1 MIITERSGLNLS
13 TIGERIK
20 EIRKDSGKSQRDF
33 ASSIKIGQSTL
44 AMFENGQREPKDIH
58 IEQICLK
65 YGISE
70 DWLRYE
76 KPPKSANG
84 RYTNNLTKL
93 AASDDKTIMN
103 WINTIAETNPE
114 MLKEIEEFMKK
125 LLGIDA

>member
-1 MIITERSGLNLS
+1 MS

-20 EIRKDSGKSQRDF
+20 EIRKDSGKNQRDF

-65 YGISE
+65 YGINE

-76 KPPKSANG
+76 KNPKSSNG
-84 RYTNNLTKL
+84 RYANNLTKL
-93 AASDDKTIMN
+93 AASDDETIMN
-103 WINTIAETNPE
+103 WINTIAETNPA

-125 LLGIDA
+125 LLGIDT

>member
-1 MIITERSGLNLS
+1 MT

-65 YGISE
+65 YGINE

-76 KPPKSANG
+76 KKPKSSDS

-103 WINTIAETNPE
+103 WINAIAESNPT

-125 LLGIDA
+125 ILEIEP

>member
-1 MIITERSGLNLS
+1 MT

-20 EIRKDSGKSQRDF
+20 DIRKKSGKSQRDF

-65 YGISE
+65 YGVNE

-76 KPPKSANG
+76 KGSKLSDN
-84 RYTNNLTKL
+84 RFSNNLTKL
-93 AASDDKTIMN
+93 AASDNKTIIN
-103 WINTIAETNPE
+103 WINTIAETNPA

-125 LLGIDA
+125 LLNIEN

>member
-1 MIITERSGLNLS
+1 MS

-20 EIRKDSGKSQRDF
+20 IIRKNSGKNQRDF

-65 YGISE
+65 YGINE
-70 DWLRYE
+70 EWLRYE
-76 KPPKSANG
+76 KGAKSSNG
-84 RYTNNLTKL
+84 RYSNNLTKL

-103 WINTIAETNPE
+103 WVNTIAETNPA

-125 LLGIDA
+125 LLNIDK